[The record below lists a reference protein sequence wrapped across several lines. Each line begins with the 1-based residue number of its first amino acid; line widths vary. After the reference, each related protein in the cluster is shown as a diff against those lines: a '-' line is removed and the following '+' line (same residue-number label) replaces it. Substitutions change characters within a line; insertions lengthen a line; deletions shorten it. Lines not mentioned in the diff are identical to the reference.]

1 VSLCNKTLRVA
12 IIAAAI
18 CLQACAGGHSDTSLD
33 VIGVDG
39 GTPEVHAHWGYTSG
53 KVDVDIDVTTVES
66 PACATTARLVIDKA
80 LSSAET
86 YRLHETDC
94 KTLRITRE
102 GDFVLFDAPTGNDW
116 TAQDLDVDTD
126 HERITLGPLHDEVS
140 KVTYEFTLVAPECP
154 DDHDCDCPRLDRKA
168 NREVR
173 SLDLGRRCD

>member
-1 VSLCNKTLRVA
+1 MRRHRLLLASADRPAVPVRVLPRPHGRLGRRLRRRDLREHVGRARGDLRHAAQEVVHDRRLAVSLCNKTLRVA

-94 KTLRITRE
+94 KT
-102 GDFVLFDAPTGNDW
+102 
-116 TAQDLDVDTD
+116 
-126 HERITLGPLHDEVS
+126 
-140 KVTYEFTLVAPECP
+140 
-154 DDHDCDCPRLDRKA
+154 
-168 NREVR
+168 
-173 SLDLGRRCD
+173 